1 MKLLSQVLLTFLLAS
16 CSTFTGDAPPLR
28 GTVRGDNPQAA
39 TLFDN
44 GRGWEAAGDSKKA
57 LKSYRKLLNQY
68 PADQRAAESN
78 FRIAGLLS
86 AQGERR
92 EAFDSYQLFIDRY
105 PGDPL
110 YTTAI
115 KQQENVAHAA
125 AEGTIR
131 TNFLGLKSRLDR
143 KIIVEMLD
151 KVRDNAPMAASA
163 PRAQYMIGQ
172 VNESRKKPIEAIRAY
187 EKLVDEYP
195 NSSKSPDAQFR
206 IGEILL
212 KQARDGN
219 QDQANLERAKDAFED
234 LLLAYPN
241 SSFSAQA
248 KQRIANIGS
257 RDLQASYN
265 VAEFY
270 RKKGESDS
278 AIYYY
283 QEVVDGSAP
292 SDLRNRAAAR
302 LAELKR

>member
-1 MKLLSQVLLTFLLAS
+1 MKLLFGVLFTVLLAS
-16 CSTFTGDAPPLR
+16 CSTFKGDAPPLR

-39 TLFDN
+39 TFFNN
-44 GRGWEAAGDSKKA
+44 GKGWEAAGDRKKA
-57 LKSYRKLLNQY
+57 LKSYRRLLNQY
-68 PADQRAAESN
+68 PADMRAAESR
-78 FRIAGLLS
+78 FREAELLS
-86 AQGERR
+86 AQGEPR
-92 EAFDSYQLFIDRY
+92 EAFDSYQLFIESY
-105 PGDPL
+105 PGNPL
-110 YTTAI
+110 YASAI
-115 KQQENVAHAA
+115 AQQESVAHMA
-125 AEGTIR
+125 AEGVIR

-151 KVRDNAPMAASA
+151 KVRDNAPRAATA

-172 VNESRKKPIEAIRAY
+172 VNESRKKPAEAIQAY

-219 QDQANLERAKDAFED
+219 QDQANLDRAKDAYED

-248 KQRIANIGS
+248 KQRIATIGS

-270 RKKGESDS
+270 RKKGENDS
-278 AIYYY
+278 AVYYY

-292 SDLRNRAAAR
+292 SELRNRAAAR